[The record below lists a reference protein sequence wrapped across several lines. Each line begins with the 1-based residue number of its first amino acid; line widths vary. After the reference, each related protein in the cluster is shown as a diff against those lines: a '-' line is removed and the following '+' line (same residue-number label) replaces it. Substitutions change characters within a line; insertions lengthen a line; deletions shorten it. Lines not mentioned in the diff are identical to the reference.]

1 MIKDFN
7 QVFVSQHGIEA
18 FEEGF
23 KNAWDLNSYKDPNQ
37 PAIFFG
43 MYAWE
48 DVVRME
54 KHKGPKIIIW
64 GGNDMHSQ
72 QLNHVANLQKQ
83 QEIYTW
89 AYPGE
94 FSDTLSRHNI
104 KHKKLY
110 IALKDYS
117 TLSPITLGENIYV
130 YKGRHGN
137 RPDYFKWE
145 ETITPL
151 IKVFGE
157 DRIKFTSYLPM
168 DELIEKVYK
177 DCFAYVKP
185 NPRGGCTSM
194 FELAHMG
201 IRTIGKN
208 HKGLDC
214 FTEYSDILNLLDLI
228 MEESKF
234 IGKTRKNI
242 AEATKKEFTGPEWLN
257 LNFWRG

>member
-1 MIKDFN
+1 MIKDFK
-7 QVFVSQHGIEA
+7 QVWVSQHGVQF

-23 KNAWDLNSYKDPNQ
+23 KNAWGLDSYKDPHQ

-43 MYAWE
+43 MYHPE
-48 DVVRME
+48 DVTKMTN
-54 KHKGPKIIIW
+54 HKGPKIIIW
-64 GGNDMHSQ
+64 GGNDMQPQ
-72 QLNHVANLQKQ
+72 QLSYVSNLQTQ

-94 FSDTLSRHNI
+94 FSDTLSKYNI

-117 TLSPITLGENIYV
+117 TFTPITLGENIYV
-130 YKGRHGN
+130 YKGVHGN
-137 RPDYFKWE
+137 RPDHYRWNE
-145 ETITPL
+145 VVSPL

-157 DRIKFTSYLPM
+157 DRIKFANHLSI

-177 DCFAYVKP
+177 DCFVYIKP
-185 NPRGGCTSM
+185 TPKGGCTSM

-201 IRTIGKN
+201 VRTIGKN
-208 HKGLDC
+208 HKNLDC
-214 FTEYSDILNLLDLI
+214 FTEYSDIPNLLDLI

-234 IGKTRKNI
+234 IGKTRENI
-242 AEATKKEFTGPEWLN
+242 TKSIKSEFTGPEWLN
-257 LNFWRG
+257 LNYWI